1 MAQKAGTERCVR
13 PLALCDIR
21 SDLHHRLTV
30 GTNLAI
36 SSTAWIDCA
45 DQTRPHYPDCQFG
58 STPDSGFDDT
68 RP

>member
-1 MAQKAGTERCVR
+1 MAKKRAKTDASAL
-13 PLALCDIR
+13 LALCDIR
-21 SDLHHRLTV
+21 SDLHHRLTI

-36 SSTAWIDCA
+36 SSTAWIACA

-58 STPDSGFDDT
+58 RTFVSGFYGI